1 MIDWQQRVEQR
12 DINGIIEQI
21 PYAQTIGMSAILSDD
36 KIIYLLKS
44 QPENIGNP
52 TLPAL
57 HGGCIGGFMETAA
70 IIQCLCELKL
80 EKIPK
85 VVNFSID
92 YLRAG
97 REQDTYASSH
107 IIREGKRLVNIAIIA
122 WQKDKAEPIASA
134 RAHFLLRR

>member
-1 MIDWQQRVEQR
+1 M
-12 DINGIIEQI
+12 
-21 PYAQTIGMSAILSDD
+21 
-36 KIIYLLKS
+36 
-44 QPENIGNP
+44 
-52 TLPAL
+52 
-57 HGGCIGGFMETAA
+57 
-70 IIQCLCELKL
+70 
-80 EKIPK
+80 
-85 VVNFSID
+85 NFSID